1 MGVQLQ
7 TEEEEEEVVVEW
19 SRTAMAILHENEV
32 CMIAYPAGFHEKPDK
47 FMSESMTENIR
58 IMPVPYVSYNYS
70 YTHDLLYQNR
80 GVIKDRKS
88 LKHVCIRPKTDCG
101 SVWLLFDLPSLR
113 SVIKMKLNPS

>member
-7 TEEEEEEVVVEW
+7 TEEEEEEVVVES

-32 CMIAYPAGFHEKPDK
+32 CMIAYRVGFHEKPDK

-58 IMPVPYVSYNYS
+58 IMSVPYVSYIYS

-80 GVIKDRKS
+80 GVIKERNT
-88 LKHVCIRPKTDCG
+88 LKHVCIRPNTASSYMMQLG
-101 SVWLLFDLPSLR
+101 SCL
-113 SVIKMKLNPS
+113 IC